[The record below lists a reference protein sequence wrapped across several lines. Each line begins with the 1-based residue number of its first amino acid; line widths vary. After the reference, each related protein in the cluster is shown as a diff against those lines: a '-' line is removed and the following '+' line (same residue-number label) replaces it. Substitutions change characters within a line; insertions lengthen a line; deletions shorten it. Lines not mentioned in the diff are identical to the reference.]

1 LQIHVAKL
9 YLGIPRKGPRDEIV
23 RGCLLAS
30 SASHGRRYEP
40 HKDGLIGFNA
50 AVTEDEDSDTATLQT
65 SAATAALATR
75 TMLLPEFENAEVTRL
90 FGVRWHRTHFQIR
103 TQYSRTFHL
112 PIDWNNSDFDWAC

>member
-1 LQIHVAKL
+1 VSPFNEVL
-9 YLGIPRKGPRDEIV
+9 YV
-23 RGCLLAS
+23 QWS
-30 SASHGRRYEP
+30 SLYSG
-40 HKDGLIGFNA
+40 DDDD